1 MQTHLGLANPTLP
14 ICLSGHGL
22 SRYTMAAGLN
32 ASKMH
37 GTHSRISGEW
47 KRNKR
52 KHSPSSPGRAVR
64 LCLITTVI
72 AVAKSWF
79 ISYWSLFFFFS
90 SLWNIPSSFDSFG
103 GFAYI
108 VWVNVES
115 FSAVLSFV
123 EELKVR
129 DRPANV
135 GSRPW
140 NLKFGKANGW
150 NSEHVVCWPCQ
161 WRIITVNGLA
171 VNRGVRMPAPQ
182 EVGCKHQMNTAG
194 DAWVGQQRLMHVR
207 DQTRDGGGGQEEDF
221 LSATS
226 VLL

>member
-14 ICLSGHGL
+14 ISPSGHGL

-37 GTHSRISGEW
+37 GTHSRIPGEW

-52 KHSPSSPGRAVR
+52 KHFPFSPGRAVR

-79 ISYWSLFFFFS
+79 ISYWSNFFH
-90 SLWNIPSSFDSFG
+90 LTVLG
-103 GFAYI
+103 GSVICCNI
-108 VWVNVES
+108 VWVNVEH

-123 EELKVR
+123 EELKVPEH
-129 DRPANV
+129 PANV
-135 GSRPW
+135 GSSPW
-140 NLKFGKANGW
+140 NLNFGKANGW

-161 WRIITVNGLA
+161 RRIIIVNGLA
-171 VNRGVRMPAPQ
+171 VKRGVRMPAPQ

-194 DAWVGQQRLMHVR
+194 GPWVGQQHLMHMW
-207 DQTRDGGGGQEEDF
+207 DQTRNWGGRKRIF
-221 LSATS
+221 YATN